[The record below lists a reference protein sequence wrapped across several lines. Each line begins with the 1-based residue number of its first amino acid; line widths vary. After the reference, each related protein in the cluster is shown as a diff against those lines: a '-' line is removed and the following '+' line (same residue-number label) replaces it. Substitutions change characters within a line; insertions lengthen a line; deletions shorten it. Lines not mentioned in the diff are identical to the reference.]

1 MRLLK
6 MALIAGLL
14 ALASCTD
21 GELVAPESIQA
32 AIGASRANQV
42 AETVVVAVTL
52 SLTSVQI

>member
-14 ALASCTD
+14 GLASCTD
-21 GELVAPESIQA
+21 GELVAPDSIQA
-32 AIGASRANQV
+32 AKEGKPANQV
-42 AETVVVAVTL
+42 AETAVVAVTL